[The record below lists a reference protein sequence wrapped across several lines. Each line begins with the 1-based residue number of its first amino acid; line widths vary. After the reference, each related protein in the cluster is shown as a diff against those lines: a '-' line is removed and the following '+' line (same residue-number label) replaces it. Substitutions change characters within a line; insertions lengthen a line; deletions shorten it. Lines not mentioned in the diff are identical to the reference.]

1 MPVSTECAAALLSF
15 RYPSIFHNWYRFK
28 GYAWM
33 CFWCDEKIPTS
44 VSRGRWSICSRNRG
58 TSKGPWFPGMT
69 PWEWQGALISQPDPV
84 RLAGDRDFPA
94 WPVRSVGD
102 PDFPAERLA
111 GFVPG
116 RMVPSSTL
124 GQRLYWNDQLVSLL
138 SVFFPVVMFNFNY
151 LNSCP

>member
-1 MPVSTECAAALLSF
+1 MCSILVYFITGIDLEGMHECVSGVMRKFLLLS
-15 RYPSIFHNWYRFK
+15 
-28 GYAWM
+28 
-33 CFWCDEKIPTS
+33 C
-44 VSRGRWSICSRNRG
+44 SRGRWSICSRNHG
-58 TSKGPWFPGMT
+58 TSKGPLFPGMT
-69 PWEWQGALISQPDPV
+69 PWELQGALIFQPDPV

-94 WPVRSVGD
+94 WPVGSVGD

-151 LNSCP
+151 LISCP